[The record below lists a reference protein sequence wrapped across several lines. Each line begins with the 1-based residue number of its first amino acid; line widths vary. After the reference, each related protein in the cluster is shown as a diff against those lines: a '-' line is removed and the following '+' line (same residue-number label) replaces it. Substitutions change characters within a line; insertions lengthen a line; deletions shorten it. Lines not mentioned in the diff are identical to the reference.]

1 MFGIN
6 LVLST
11 GHKFKKSKDF
21 YSRERHKTIDKY
33 RDECTRNPCC
43 RKDNSGLEASD
54 YPLPPFFIW
63 ADGKYINHLTL
74 FLEESEAKRFV
85 RQWIKTE
92 RQKFCGEK
100 WNFPDIHIKN
110 VFGPDVDSFIHP
122 IEDTGIFLH
131 WISNGQITK
140 ENFWNGSSM
149 ETYQNHDF
157 FKTESVNSIDDM
169 SHWERYS
176 EDIKNFSRDYR
187 KTKLDWGIKLCTSL
201 TP

>member
-1 MFGIN
+1 MFAIKEYDNPQAVGEKEFYDDMKRFKY
-6 LVLST
+6 LKRL
-11 GHKFKKSKDF
+11 FKKYSKTGILK
-21 YSRERHKTIDKY
+21 ERLIM
-33 RDECTRNPCC
+33 
-43 RKDNSGLEASD
+43 
-54 YPLPPFFIW
+54 
-63 ADGKYINHLTL
+63 NHIIVL
-74 FLEESEAKRFV
+74 
-85 RQWIKTE
+85 Q
-92 RQKFCGEK
+92 
-100 WNFPDIHIKN
+100 N